1 VRDAAWASAISK
13 NSSPEI
19 LQTCQEY
26 RQYIT
31 RELPQFN
38 FSLFFQGITDA
49 MINQGFQFGPDDP
62 VVMLYWGGR
71 QGPEPP
77 DHCTAIAAFGNG

>member
-62 VVMLYWGGR
+62 VVMLYWGEGK
-71 QGPEPP
+71 GHSPP
-77 DHCTAIAAFGNG
+77 IIALP